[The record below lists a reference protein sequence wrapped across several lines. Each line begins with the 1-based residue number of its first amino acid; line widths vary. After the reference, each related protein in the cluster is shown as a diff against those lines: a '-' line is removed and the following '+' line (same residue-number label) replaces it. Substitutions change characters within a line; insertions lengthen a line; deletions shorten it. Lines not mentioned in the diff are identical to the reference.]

1 MQLNQLDETHDAAQ
15 IRGAGGTLDLAP
27 PPKSSQLK
35 TPPPPPKPLLEL
47 EAAPLLAAGAVGAGE
62 AAVCGCDA
70 WKEWV

>member
-1 MQLNQLDETHDAAQ
+1 
-15 IRGAGGTLDLAP
+15 LDLAP